1 MYKACSRCG
10 KIHDSKYRCN
20 VGRVYSGSD
29 ERRMRST
36 SAWKNKSRE
45 IRDDANNLCEVCF
58 DQGVINY
65 KRLEVHHIIKLR
77 ENADGLLDDL
87 NLICLCEKH
96 HKEAD
101 EGLISA
107 DYLRSL
113 AKARANDP
121 PLPCL

>member
-10 KIHDSKYRCN
+10 KIHDSKYKCGA
-20 VGRVYSGSD
+20 GRSYNGGE
-29 ERRMRST
+29 ERKLRRT
-36 SAWKNKSRE
+36 YAWKIKSRE
-45 IRDDANNLCEVCF
+45 VRDEANNLCEVCL

-65 KRLEVHHIIKLR
+65 KRLEVHHIVKLR

-101 EGLISA
+101 EGLL
-107 DYLRSL
+107 DVGYLRSL
-113 AKARANDP
+113 AKARVKEP
-121 PLPCL
+121 PLPSL